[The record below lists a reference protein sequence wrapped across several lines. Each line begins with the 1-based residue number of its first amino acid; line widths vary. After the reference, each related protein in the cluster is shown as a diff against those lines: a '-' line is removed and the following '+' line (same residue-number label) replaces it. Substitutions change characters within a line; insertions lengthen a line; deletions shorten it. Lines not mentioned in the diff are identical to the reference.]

1 MNETPIIA
9 ASSIARIRSRWLG
22 GLRCRSRVE
31 RDADDGRQTSIVL
44 ETDAARFADIRGSDT
59 SASSVE
65 HLLHALT
72 SSVMATMVQRA
83 QLEGIA
89 IELVTSSSIGVRPKP
104 MSADSQPQPLQA
116 IDLKFEVKAS
126 ERASEI
132 EQLCANDPMYKTLR
146 RALPVTIS
154 VIQAA

>member
-1 MNETPIIA
+1 MNETSTIA

-31 RDADDGRQTSIVL
+31 READGTRQTAIVL
-44 ETDAARFADIRGSDT
+44 ETDAAQYSDIRGSDT
-59 SASSVE
+59 SASAVE

-83 QLEGIA
+83 QLAGVA
-89 IELVTSSSIGVRPKP
+89 IELVTSSSTGVCAKP
-104 MSADSQPQPLQA
+104 LGTDAEPSPLEA
-116 IDLKFEVKAS
+116 IDLQFEVKAS
-126 ERASEI
+126 ERASDI
-132 EQLCANDPMYKTLR
+132 EQMCTNDPMYKTLR

-154 VIQAA
+154 VTHAA